1 MKYEG
6 NDWVFLGLS
15 AEELKNYILSEQIFW
30 QLSPNRERFTIGN
43 LKLAE
48 KKLSAS
54 VLNPAEKIQLEKQIN
69 IFQEIRSVWKTNWN
83 EKAKNEWLTRMNLW
97 RQYFNDLRLDKENNI
112 WNYASEVR
120 IRVIL
125 QLLES
130 DMGEIELHHKSNL
143 NSLDSLLRSI
153 SRESAFVW
161 DEMYIEAFPKEE
173 FWYLYRVLI

>member
-6 NDWVFLGLS
+6 NDWVYLGLT

-54 VLNPAEKIQLEKQIN
+54 VLNPADKFKLERQIN
-69 IFQEIRSVWKTNWN
+69 AFQEIRSDWKVNWN
-83 EKAKNEWLTRMNLW
+83 EKAKKEWLTRVNLW
-97 RQYFNDLRLDKENNI
+97 QQYFNDLRRNRENNV

-120 IRVIL
+120 NRVIL
-125 QLLES
+125 QLLEGEMS
-130 DMGEIELHHKSNL
+130 EIELAHKSNL
-143 NSLDSLLRSI
+143 NSLDRLLRSI
-153 SRESAFVW
+153 SRESDFIW
-161 DEMYIEAFPKEE
+161 DEMYIEAFPKNE
-173 FWYLYRVLI
+173 FWYLYRVFI